1 LADASIGV
9 LVFRRLAL
17 AILLI
22 TCTAADA
29 PAQLLQFPVEPA
41 APFMRESLDT
51 PFARV
56 LMAEFAKTVEKN
68 ADSVCLRSKN
78 LDAAKLAERGR
89 DLFERWGTGSMEK
102 ILGAFDAK
110 RYEEKIA
117 ERAGPDAPRVLMQ
130 LRNDPVV
137 QRYLVLERPLRLVRV
152 LNFVIEQFDRYVL
165 LNRIGLDSIS
175 PLSNGKDELLRADPS
190 EAIEEALERFV
201 SDNPSPEFRQF
212 YRLSE
217 LASEVLPE
225 AIDTNFALK
234 SGPMTFFR
242 GVETDLAELCIV
254 KR

>member
-1 LADASIGV
+1 ML
-9 LVFRRLAL
+9 RRLAF
-17 AILLI
+17 AVLLVGLGA
-22 TCTAADA
+22 TGA
-29 PAQLLQFPVEPA
+29 PAQLLQFPVEPP

-56 LMAEFAKTVEKN
+56 LMAEFAKSVQKK
-68 ADSVCLRSKN
+68 ADSACLQSKG
-78 LDAAKLAERGR
+78 LDAVKLAEHGR
-89 DLFERWGTGSMEK
+89 DLLERWGAKGMETL
-102 ILGAFDAK
+102 IGAFDGK
-110 RYEEKIA
+110 RFEEKIA

-165 LNRIGLDSIS
+165 LNRIDLDSIS

-190 EAIEEALERFV
+190 EAIEEALEKFV

-217 LASEVLPE
+217 LASELLPQ
-225 AIDTNFALK
+225 ALDTNFVL
-234 SGPMTFFR
+234 SVGPMTFYR
-242 GVETDLAELCIV
+242 GVETELAEFCVV

>member
-1 LADASIGV
+1 M
-9 LVFRRLAL
+9 RRLAL
-17 AILLI
+17 AVLLVGLG
-22 TCTAADA
+22 AAGA
-29 PAQLLQFPVEPA
+29 RAQLLQFPIEPP
-41 APFMRESLDT
+41 APFMRESLQT

-56 LMAEFAKTVEKN
+56 LLAEFARSVQKK
-68 ADSVCLRSKN
+68 ADPVCLQSKG

-89 DLFERWGTGSMEK
+89 DLFERWGTKGMET
-102 ILGAFDAK
+102 LVGAFDIK

-117 ERAGPDAPRVLMQ
+117 ERAGPDAARVLMQ

-190 EAIEEALERFV
+190 EAIEEALEKFV
-201 SDNPSPEFRQF
+201 SDNPSPQFRQF

-217 LASEVLPE
+217 LAGELMPQ
-225 AIDTNFALK
+225 AIDMNFLQNV
-234 SGPMTFFR
+234 GPMAFYR
-242 GVETDLAELCIV
+242 GVETELAELCV
-254 KR
+254 GKR